1 MAHEIGHGA
10 SGTTSQGLGQNGA
23 LRNIL
28 TQTSGSGA
36 NADNAIAFAN
46 QFSPLAPKADPW
58 EAAFQFFAE
67 MGKQASVPGSTAL
80 GAAASSLQVPMNY
93 LNAKKKER
101 RDSEAARTQMALTI
115 GAGLKGPA
123 DAKYT
128 KRTLYKPDGS
138 KIDVYTEEKEIEAL
152 AAGYNYEQ
160 PADTGDTKYT
170 KRVYYKPDG
179 STVDVY
185 SDQDEKDAIDSGFS
199 RTKPAPEAKFTP
211 IDVFKDGQKKKVTTL
226 KELKEAL
233 DPTGANGGWIRETDA
248 APARGKSGRIIAQK
262 SVFDLADL
270 IFQQISSDQP
280 ISISPR
286 IIATAI
292 GDYNFLRNEKRETI
306 KDGDVTTTYSIPGQD
321 LLPAIKRTYE
331 NTPLVYQTM
340 LKLLRGEAVG
350 GDTGGGAV
358 GGGAVGGGEAV
369 GGDTGGGAVGGGAVG
384 GEAVGGDTGGG
395 EDSTSETIV
404 VGGKEVEVLST
415 SAKPLSSTTASS
427 LASAEAAATNINEA
441 FSLLF
446 PGGVYDKDL
455 KNLVAAP
462 NILLEL
468 GSSKARSIKQ
478 YMERAIE
485 AFLKMKTGAT
495 APAEEV
501 IKYTEM
507 YSPTLRDTEADV
519 RAKFSE
525 LGTFFATMKNF
536 VLEGNTGQLP
546 EIPNFS
552 GTSNAAETPTVVN
565 SEETGTGQ
573 KVMILTDGT
582 VVITD

>member
-1 MAHEIGHGA
+1 MSRHDEIGVA
-10 SGTTSQGLGQNGA
+10 AGLGPYGKKQGA

-28 TQTSGSGA
+28 TQTSGSVA

-46 QFSPLAPKADPW
+46 QFSPIALKADPW

-80 GAAASSLQVPMNY
+80 GAAVGSMQAPMDY
-93 LNAKKKER
+93 LNAKNKER
-101 RDSEAARTQMALTI
+101 RDSEAARTQMALTV

-123 DAKYT
+123 GKVTYRPATATELEEYGATVGQFDSNGRFYD
-128 KRTLYKPDGS
+128 LS
-138 KIDVYTEEKEIEAL
+138 KK
-152 AAGYNYEQ
+152 
-160 PADTGDTKYT
+160 
-170 KRVYYKPDG
+170 
-179 STVDVY
+179 S
-185 SDQDEKDAIDSGFS
+185 DSGTINTGSYVFQN
-199 RTKPAPEAKFTP
+199 RAAFDRFKIEFPAIAETLTAGQIAGTESLIINKSLLTNPELPNVFKEPPDSQTKFTP
-211 IDVFKDGQKKKVTTL
+211 IDVFKDGKKKKVTTQ
-226 KELKEAL
+226 KELTEAL

-340 LKLLRGEAVG
+340 LKLLR
-350 GDTGGGAV
+350 
-358 GGGAVGGGEAV
+358 GEAV

>member
-1 MAHEIGHGA
+1 MSRHDEIGVA
-10 SGTTSQGLGQNGA
+10 AGLGPYGKKQGA

-28 TQTSGSGA
+28 KQTSGSVA

-80 GAAASSLQVPMNY
+80 GAAVGSMQAPMDY
-93 LNAKKKER
+93 LNAKNKER
-101 RDSEAARTQMALTI
+101 RDSEAARTQMALTV

-138 KIDVYTEEKEIEAL
+138 KIDVYTEKKEIEAL
-152 AAGYNYEQ
+152 AAGYDYEQ

-170 KRVYYKPDG
+170 KRVYYKDDG
-179 STVDVY
+179 STVDIY
-185 SDQDEKDAIDSGFS
+185 SDQDEKDAINSGFS
-199 RTKPAPEAKFTP
+199 RTKLAPEAKFTP
-211 IDVFKDGQKKKVTTL
+211 IDVFKDGRKKKVTTS

-331 NTPLVYQTM
+331 NTPLVYKTM
-340 LKLLRGEAVG
+340 LKLLKGEFVAS
-350 GDTGGGAV
+350 DTGGGAV
-358 GGGAVGGGEAV
+358 GGGAVGGGEAG
-369 GGDTGGGAVGGGAVG
+369 GGDVGGGAVGGG
-384 GEAVGGDTGGG
+384 EAGGG